1 MTRNE
6 RPSRSGFFFVT
17 RFLLKNSH
25 FSIDFSFVSYNYD
38 YNHVDIM
45 HRFFFL
51 AFFLFEFILFPW
63 SRKSVFSTLN
73 QMVSLL
79 PIFRIFNL
87 FIQTHNPMKFS
98 NVLDLKQKIFVI
110 L

>member
-1 MTRNE
+1 
-6 RPSRSGFFFVT
+6 
-17 RFLLKNSH
+17 
-25 FSIDFSFVSYNYD
+25 
-38 YNHVDIM
+38 M

-79 PIFRIFNL
+79 PIFRIFHL

-110 L
+110 LWKFNSLNSVNIGEKRANLISFPWFFND